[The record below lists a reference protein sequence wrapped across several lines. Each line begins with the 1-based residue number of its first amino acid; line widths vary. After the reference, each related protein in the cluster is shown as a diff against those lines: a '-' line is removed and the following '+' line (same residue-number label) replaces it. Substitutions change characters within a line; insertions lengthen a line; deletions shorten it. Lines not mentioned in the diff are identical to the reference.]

1 MMKRLIM
8 LTVLVGVALGG
19 CGGSASHHAS
29 TGGSGPLASAATPG
43 AGGGA
48 PAAPAAP
55 AASAARGV
63 HRRHARAA
71 HARASTRSQ
80 SPSAAVGAS
89 DSPSVAAQP
98 AVANAPS
105 VPPSFASQADAV
117 CSSYRQNVSGLHLS
131 ASLTEQEKVFPT
143 ILSEAHAAISRLSA
157 LTPPRADTAAFT
169 AYIRLTAAAVADFVK
184 AQAKSRSTKESVG
197 VAQMQKNV
205 ATYRALGRVVT
216 AAGGIARH
224 LGMRVCG
231 SAGSDWL

>member
-1 MMKRLIM
+1 MKRLIM

-43 AGGGA
+43 AGGG
-48 PAAPAAP
+48 APAAP

-143 ILSEAHAAISRLSA
+143 ILSEAHAAISRLTG
-157 LTPPRADTAAFT
+157 LTPPRADAAAFA
-169 AYIRLTAAAVADFVK
+169 AYVHLTSAAVDDFVK
-184 AQAKSRSTKESVG
+184 AQAKSRSTRESVG
-197 VAQMQKNV
+197 VAQMQQNV
-205 ATYRALGRVVT
+205 ATYRTLGRVVT

-224 LGMRVCG
+224 LGMHVCG